1 MPARG
6 TGLNGVSVR
15 ENGATNRL
23 PLMALAGGN
32 ATARRASP
40 VLSASTRG
48 LRNRVE
54 ELNVGHDVGRSS
66 GMPMTMARLDQRTA
80 EDDEADAVWEAARV
94 SANIGATPEEAAFL
108 HDAFVSR
115 VQRHDEVRP
124 KVIAAHQQTRDKNR
138 LHAKYFLCRR
148 RRRQETHAA

>member
-1 MPARG
+1 MRRRAAAVPAVLLLQQLLQGARLFFVTRWLGVSRDSRAYSMPARG

-48 LRNRVE
+48 LRDRVE
-54 ELNVGHDVGRSS
+54 ELNVGR
-66 GMPMTMARLDQRTA
+66 A
-80 EDDEADAVWEAARV
+80 
-94 SANIGATPEEAAFL
+94 
-108 HDAFVSR
+108 
-115 VQRHDEVRP
+115 
-124 KVIAAHQQTRDKNR
+124 
-138 LHAKYFLCRR
+138 
-148 RRRQETHAA
+148 